1 MEYYRDKFNKKDY
14 EIKDPVANA
23 ATAVEGVLDSGI
35 NSVYYKDKE
44 FNKNYNIDKDKMGS
58 ADGVLETGIVNK

>member
-14 EIKDPVANA
+14 EIKDPVAT
-23 ATAVEGVLDSGI
+23 TAVEGVLDSGI

>member
-14 EIKDPVANA
+14 DIKDPAGATTA
-23 ATAVEGVLDSGI
+23 AEGVLDSGI

-58 ADGVLETGIVNK
+58 ADGVLETGIINK

>member
-1 MEYYRDKFNKKDY
+1 MEYYRDKCNKKDY
-14 EIKDPVANA
+14 EIKDPAVAN
-23 ATAVEGVLDSGI
+23 TAVEGVLDSGI

>member
-14 EIKDPVANA
+14 EIKDPAVAT
-23 ATAVEGVLDSGI
+23 TAVEGVLDSGI

>member
-14 EIKDPVANA
+14 EIKDPAVTT
-23 ATAVEGVLDSGI
+23 TAVEGVLDSGI

>member
-14 EIKDPVANA
+14 DIKDPAGATTA
-23 ATAVEGVLDSGI
+23 AEGVLDSGI

-44 FNKNYNIDKDKMGS
+44 FNKNYNIDKEKMGS